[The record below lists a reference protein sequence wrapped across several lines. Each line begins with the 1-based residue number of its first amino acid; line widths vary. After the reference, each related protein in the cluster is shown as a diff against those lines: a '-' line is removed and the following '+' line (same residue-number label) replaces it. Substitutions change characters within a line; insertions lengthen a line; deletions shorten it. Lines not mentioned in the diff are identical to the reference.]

1 MKQIN
6 SYNDIDAKFELKSDI
21 FNTLNCH
28 RIGIIQSFNSSNQT
42 ATIQLVD
49 KKVIAGYEGT
59 KFKTISVLVDCP
71 VYIHSGGGGWINQ
84 PITTGDECLVL
95 FNDRNIDLWFSN
107 GNIQPP
113 ENSRTH
119 SLQDGLAIVGFHSQL
134 KKLTNFDPTKYGINY
149 KNAKIQVDTNGKVNI
164 QNQLQNL
171 KTLID
176 SLIEI
181 IKNLKTVQSTGGH
194 LDPVDP
200 DTTTALNN
208 IKTQFADLLI

>member
-6 SYNDIDAKFELKSDI
+6 DYNDIDAKMELRSDI

-28 RIGIIQSFNSSNQT
+28 RIGIIQSFNADDQT

-49 KKVIAGYEGT
+49 MRVVAGYEGT
-59 KFKTISVLVDCP
+59 QFKPISVLVDCP
-71 VYIHSGGGGWINQ
+71 IYIHSGGGGWIDQ
-84 PITTGDECLVL
+84 PIATGDECLVL
-95 FNDRNIDLWFSN
+95 FNDRNIDLWLAN
-107 GNIQPP
+107 GNIQAP

-134 KKLTNFDPTKYGINY
+134 KRITNFDPTKYGINY
-149 KNAKIQVDTNGKVNI
+149 KNAKIQIDNSGKVNI
-164 QNQLQNL
+164 QNQAQNL
-171 KTLID
+171 KLLFD

-181 IKNLKTVQSTGGH
+181 IKNLKTVESIGGH

-200 DTTTALNN
+200 DTLTALNN